1 MRVLYVDHT
10 AQISGGERSL
20 MDVLN
25 ALPSE
30 VTPAV
35 ACPEGPFAS
44 MVRERQV
51 PVFPI
56 VGTDASLRLHPV
68 HTSEAAVSMLHAV
81 AAIKRISARF
91 EANLVHANSIR
102 AGIVAS
108 VAHRLGAPPTVVY
121 VRDCLPPGMI
131 SSASLKL
138 MGYGAACVL
147 PNSRYTARTLGASF
161 PAPVRMVHSPIDLA
175 SFDAPSVDP
184 GVTRARLGLGE
195 ADLVLVVV
203 AQLTPWKAQDD
214 AIRMLAMLRRTHD
227 DVRLVLVG
235 SAKFLSKATRYDNDA
250 YRAWLGK
257 LSLALGVERD
267 VLFAGERHDV
277 ADILAASD
285 IALLP
290 SWEEPFG
297 RAVIEAMA
305 MKRPVVATNV
315 GGPPEILTHGKEGLL
330 LPPRSPELWARAIE
344 DLIEHPDKRAALGR
358 AGQERVAAQFS
369 VERHVEAILEVYS
382 EASGNGRPAPPRRT
396 STTP

>member
-35 ACPEGPFAS
+35 ACPEGPLAD
-44 MVRERQV
+44 MVREGQV

-56 VGTDASLRLHPV
+56 VGTDGSLRLHPV
-68 HTSEAAVSMLHAV
+68 HTSEAAVAMLHAA

-102 AGIVAS
+102 AGILAS
-108 VAHRLGAPPTVVY
+108 VAHRLGAPPAVVY
-121 VRDCLPPGMI
+121 VRDCLPPGLI

-138 MGYGAACVL
+138 MGHGAACVL
-147 PNSRYTARTLGASF
+147 PNSRYTAQTLGERFS
-161 PAPVRMVHSPIDLA
+161 APVRMVHSPIDLT

-184 GVTRARLGLGE
+184 AVTRARLGLGE

-214 AIRMLAMLRRTHD
+214 AIRILGLLRRTHD
-227 DVRLVLVG
+227 NVRLMLVG

-257 LSLALGVERD
+257 LSVALGVERE
-267 VLFAGERHDV
+267 VLFVGERHDV

-297 RAVIEAMA
+297 RSVIEAMA

-315 GGPPEILTHGKEGLL
+315 GGPPEILTDGKEGLL
-330 LPPRSPELWARAIE
+330 LPPRAPELWAQAID
-344 DLIEHPDKRAALGR
+344 DLIEHPHRRAALGR
-358 AGQERVAAQFS
+358 AGQERVASQFS
-369 VERHVEAILEVYS
+369 VERHIEAILDVYS
-382 EASGNGRPAPPRRT
+382 ETLGAGRPRPLRRT
-396 STTP
+396 AAVA